1 MAKQSADQILAA
13 VNSRLRQGCWGVS
26 VQIRGGRLSLRAVLP
41 PAPGSGRTAP
51 YQQQIALHLRANPE
65 GLRAAEAQARL
76 LAARLATDKF
86 SWADYREPGNAAA
99 GVVWYEIERFK
110 SDLLDRQGKALK
122 TWNLGYWRWL
132 RQLPDQSQLT
142 SGLLTRYLDR
152 YPSDSASR
160 FYAATALGAFARFCG
175 LDFDPKHWRGSYSG
189 QTRPAP
195 RNLPSDAQIVEV
207 WQSILEP
214 RWRWVLGMMATYGLR
229 NHEVMRLRGF
239 SGLVLEVGENTK
251 TGSRQVWPCLPE
263 WVDQFGLVD
272 GQPPDLDLDLEN
284 VELGHAIGNGL
295 RKRCSIQPY
304 NLRHAWA
311 VRTLLYG
318 WPPELAARQMGHSLA
333 IHSRTYHRW
342 LNADHQ
348 QRVFDALVARAGPEA
363 VTPASRRADTLPP
376 RHEPSAEPLSDRAH

>member
-1 MAKQSADQILAA
+1 MAPRSDDQILAA
-13 VNSRLRQGCWGVS
+13 INERLKQGCWGVR
-26 VQIRGGRLSLRAVLP
+26 VQIRGARLYLRATLP
-41 PAPGSGRTAP
+41 PPPGAARAAP
-51 YQQQIALHLRANPE
+51 YQQQIALHLLANRE
-65 GLRAAEAQARL
+65 GLKAAETQARL
-76 LAARLATDKF
+76 LAARLAAGQF

-110 SDLLDRQGKALK
+110 SDLLDRQGKPQK
-122 TWNLGYWRWL
+122 TWALGYWRWL
-132 RQLPDQSQLT
+132 RQLPQDERLT
-142 SGLLTRYLDR
+142 ASLLARYLAG

-175 LDFDPKHWRGSYSG
+175 LDFDPKPWRGSYSG

-195 RNLPSDAQIVEV
+195 RDLPADAQIVEV

-214 RWRWVLGMMATYGLR
+214 RWQWVLGMMATYGLR

-263 WVDQFGLVD
+263 WVDLFGLLA

-284 VELGHAIGNGL
+284 VALGQAIGDGL

-348 QRVFDALVARAGPEA
+348 QRVFEALVARAGSGA
-363 VTPASRRADTLPP
+363 VTPSSMLADTLHT
-376 RHEPSAEPLSDRAH
+376 RHEPSGNPLSDRAH